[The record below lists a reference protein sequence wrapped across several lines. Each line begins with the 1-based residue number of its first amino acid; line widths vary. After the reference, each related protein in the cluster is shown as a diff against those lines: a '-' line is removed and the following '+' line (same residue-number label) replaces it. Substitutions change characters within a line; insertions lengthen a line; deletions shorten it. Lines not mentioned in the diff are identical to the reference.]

1 MKRDDIDDIDDL
13 LDRLEELERPSLWRD
28 PEFMGG
34 LAAMAL
40 AGAAFIILLMIWLDV
55 TI

>member
-1 MKRDDIDDIDDL
+1 MKRR
-13 LDRLEELERPSLWRD
+13 RLEELERPSLRRD

-34 LAAMAL
+34 LAVMAL
-40 AGAAFIILLMIWLDV
+40 ACAALLVMLMIWLDV